1 MAYSSS
7 DLARSRILENPRM
20 RRRNTQAK
28 IRNERSLL
36 SDTFTDMIF
45 PMIAPILEKI
55 RSRDEAEFDL
65 SNISLE

>member
-28 IRNERSLL
+28 IRNEKSLL
-36 SDTFTDMIF
+36 SDTFTDTIF

>member
-20 RRRNTQAK
+20 RRINTQAK

>member
-20 RRRNTQAK
+20 RRINTQAK
-28 IRNERSLL
+28 IRNEKSLF
-36 SDTFTDMIF
+36 SDTLTDTIF